1 MSLAGRGNC
10 NRPYGS
16 RDAQGENVFWNT
28 PVEVV
33 PEWVFREAEKLEVR
47 RDMREEH
54 AAEKGKPARLFVKSI
69 PQGLKPTLILLSLRH
84 D

>member
-16 RDAQGENVFWNT
+16 RDAQGKNVFWNT

-33 PEWVFREAEKLEVR
+33 PEWALWDEERLA
-47 RDMREEH
+47 MR
-54 AAEKGKPARLFVKSI
+54 GGLFVKSI